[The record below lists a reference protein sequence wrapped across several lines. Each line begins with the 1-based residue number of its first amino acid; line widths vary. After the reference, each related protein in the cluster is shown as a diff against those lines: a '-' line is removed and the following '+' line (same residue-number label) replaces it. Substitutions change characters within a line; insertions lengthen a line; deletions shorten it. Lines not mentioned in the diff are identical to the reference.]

1 MGLFSKKHSIGKTIA
16 ELRKEKGWTQIELAE
31 KLQVSDKAVSKW
43 EKDSGAPSVEFFP
56 ALAELFGVSID
67 YIMTGKKVEP
77 EIIAMSKAELC
88 AKNDDVS
95 MVNDINLTTKD
106 ENGKTL
112 IDYIVQYKSYKVFAA
127 ICDEK
132 SFISLQ
138 GANSNSV
145 KKFDILTLLEFALIT
160 NKISVLDRG
169 FVLNTLDSYSGQAQF
184 DFKSLTHIEEK
195 KSLSQGKQLCVLTD
209 KIFDIIVQ
217 DKRVDINTIL
227 YLLSKQNKHECV
239 WYLGLPYLLHQSYL
253 HNNIELFNMVL
264 NVAIANNQGAYEK
277 WPIVVDSWYGPNYDL
292 GYFAVFN
299 KGDSNYYFGVV
310 RALEKTIKLALERS
324 DIETVEKLN
333 ELNNAVMKYHAGFKC
348 YIATADEIR
357 IAKLKMDKSISESEI
372 KIQSTIHEGVVC
384 IDELLNLNDFKI
396 IKKVLNEYPIHIVE
410 LLDEWLS
417 KSKWKELYHFAID
430 NNNESLANAII
441 AKDDKEY
448 ISRAIQEYFKKD
460 KYNFNKKHFYIMT
473 DYSIVN
479 GGFKLGQLV
488 KGRISLAKDEG
499 LYISLSNLKTDL
511 LLERNEMN
519 YKAYKKE
526 DFVSRI
532 GEKIEVC
539 IIGKNPIKISQKTN
553 NGLIRGDKLYKQI
566 IEKPSK
572 AEFLDIRERI
582 IDDLSLRLDKEK
594 TIGDLTKEYFESEL
608 GKGNTDM
615 VIIKL
620 CVRLEAVLRC
630 DYHYEGDLSIMIDKY
645 CQEHGWEDDGWG
657 YSVESNHVKYLQKLR
672 MKRNNIVHSEKNS
685 VDLTLEEIKY
695 CIDYICK
702 MG

>member
-1 MGLFSKKHSIGKTIA
+1 MGLFGKKHSIGKTIA
-16 ELRKEKGWTQIELAE
+16 ELRKAKGWTQIELAE
-31 KLQVSDKAVSKW
+31 KLQVSDKAISKW

-77 EIIAMSKAELC
+77 EIIAISKAELC

-95 MVNDINLTTKD
+95 LVKDINLTTTD

-132 SFISLQ
+132 QFITLQ
-138 GANSNSV
+138 GSNDRNV
-145 KKFDILTLLEFALIT
+145 KKFDIATLIEFALKT
-160 NKISVLDRG
+160 NKVSVLDRG
-169 FVLNTLDSYSGQAQF
+169 FVLNMNYAVKNIKECL
-184 DFKSLTHIEEK
+184 HIEDK
-195 KSLSQGKQLCVLTD
+195 DVPGNNIKYACLITD
-209 KIFDIIVQ
+209 EILDIIVQ
-217 DKRVDINTIL
+217 DKQVTDDTIS
-227 YLLSKQNKHECV
+227 YLLAKQKGRDCV
-239 WYLGLPYLLHQSYL
+239 WYLVLPYLLHQSYL
-253 HNNIELFNMVL
+253 HNNIELLNKVL
-264 NVAIANNQGAYEK
+264 AVAIENNKYAYEK
-277 WPIVVDSWYGPNYDL
+277 WSIVVDSWYGPNYDL

-299 KGDSNYYFGVV
+299 KGNSNYYFGVV

-333 ELNNAVMKYHAGFKC
+333 ELNNAVMKYNGRFKC

-430 NNNESLANAII
+430 NNNENLANAII
-441 AKDDKEY
+441 EKDGTEY
-448 ISRAIQEYFKKD
+448 IRRAIQEYFKKD
-460 KYNFNKKHFYIMT
+460 KYNFNKKYFYL
-473 DYSIVN
+473 YENSRQKSISSPN
-479 GGFKLGQLV
+479 
-488 KGRISLAKDEG
+488 
-499 LYISLSNLKTDL
+499 
-511 LLERNEMN
+511 
-519 YKAYKKE
+519 KE
-526 DFVSRI
+526 EFD
-532 GEKIEVC
+532 KI
-539 IIGKNPIKISQKTN
+539 
-553 NGLIRGDKLYKQI
+553 KQ
-566 IEKPSK
+566 
-572 AEFLDIRERI
+572 RI
-582 IDDLSLRLDKEK
+582 IDELALKIDKDS
-594 TIGDLTKEYFESEL
+594 TVGDLTKEYFEREL

-620 CVRLEAVLRC
+620 CVRLEAILRC
-630 DYHYEGDLSIMIDKY
+630 DYHYEGDLSVMIDKY
-645 CQEHGWEDDGWG
+645 CQEHGWEDDGWE
-657 YSVESNHVKYLQKLR
+657 YSIESKCVKYLQKLR

>member
-1 MGLFSKKHSIGKTIA
+1 MGLFRKKHSIGKTIA

-31 KLQVSDKAVSKW
+31 KLQVSDKAISKW

-77 EIIAMSKAELC
+77 EIIAISKAELC

-95 MVNDINLTTKD
+95 LVKDINLTTTD

-132 SFISLQ
+132 QFITLQ
-138 GANSNSV
+138 GSNDRNV
-145 KKFDILTLLEFALIT
+145 KKFDIATLIEFALKT
-160 NKISVLDRG
+160 NKVSVLDRG
-169 FVLNTLDSYSGQAQF
+169 FVLNMNYAVKNIKECL
-184 DFKSLTHIEEK
+184 HIEDK
-195 KSLSQGKQLCVLTD
+195 DVPGNNVKYACLITD
-209 KIFDIIVQ
+209 DILDIIVQ
-217 DKRVDINTIL
+217 DKQVTDDTIS
-227 YLLSKQNKHECV
+227 YLLAKQKGRDCV
-239 WYLGLPYLLHQSYL
+239 WYLVLPYLLHQSYL
-253 HNNIELFNMVL
+253 HNNIELLNKVL
-264 NVAIANNQGAYEK
+264 AVAIENNKYAYEK
-277 WPIVVDSWYGPNYDL
+277 WSIVVDSWYGPNYDL

-299 KGDSNYYFGVV
+299 KGNSNYYFGVV

-333 ELNNAVMKYHAGFKC
+333 NLNTAVMKYYGQFKC

-357 IAKLKMDKSISESEI
+357 IAKLKLDKSISESEI

-430 NNNESLANAII
+430 NNNENLANAII
-441 AKDDKEY
+441 EKDGTEY
-448 ISRAIQEYFKKD
+448 IRRAIQEYFKKD
-460 KYNFNKKHFYIMT
+460 KYNFNKKYFYLYENSRQKSILSPNKEEFDKIKQRIT
-473 DYSIVN
+473 DE
-479 GGFKLGQLV
+479 
-488 KGRISLAKDEG
+488 LALKIDKD
-499 LYISLSNLKTDL
+499 ST
-511 LLERNEMN
+511 
-519 YKAYKKE
+519 
-526 DFVSRI
+526 V
-532 GEKIEVC
+532 
-539 IIGKNPIKISQKTN
+539 
-553 NGLIRGDKLYKQI
+553 
-566 IEKPSK
+566 
-572 AEFLDIRERI
+572 
-582 IDDLSLRLDKEK
+582 
-594 TIGDLTKEYFESEL
+594 GDLTKEYFESEL

-630 DYHYEGDLSIMIDKY
+630 DYHYEGDLSIMLDKY

-657 YSVESNHVKYLQKLR
+657 YSVEANHVKYLQKLR
-672 MKRNNIVHSEKNS
+672 MKRNNIVHSEKNK
-685 VDLTLEEIKY
+685 VDLTLEELKY